1 MMKKLTALFIFAVLA
16 ALMLGT
22 VTAGAESTN
31 YRSETNKLEAV
42 VLVLES
48 VDMCLEGVLAHPPR
62 PCTPPQPCVPPQPC
76 YPPEPCYPPQPCKAV
91 EGVIGKLEAM
101 STQLLVLDNR
111 TAAVINSFPPEP
123 VLPQE
128 TMDALMSVQASA
140 RAVMERAQAGFHPP
154 EPCTPPEPCAV
165 LDALYEVEVNA
176 EIIVTTVD
184 SFMRSLPTTIVTGE

>member
-1 MMKKLTALFIFAVLA
+1 MKKKLTALFIFAVLA

-22 VTAGAESTN
+22 VAAGAKSTN

-48 VDMCLEGVLAHPPR
+48 VDMCLEGILA
-62 PCTPPQPCVPPQPC
+62 T
-76 YPPEPCYPPQPCKAV
+76 PPQPCKAV

-128 TMDALMSVQASA
+128 TMDALISIQASA
-140 RAVMERAQAGFHPP
+140 QAVMERAQAGFYPP
-154 EPCTPPEPCAV
+154 DPCFPPDPCAV
-165 LDALYEVEVNA
+165 LDTLYEVEVNA

-184 SFMRSLPTTIVTGE
+184 SFMRSLTTTIVTGE

>member
-1 MMKKLTALFIFAVLA
+1 MKKKLTALFIFAVLA

-48 VDMCLEGVLAHPPR
+48 VDMRLEGVLAVPPE
-62 PCTPPQPCVPPQPC
+62 PCTPPQ
-76 YPPEPCYPPQPCKAV
+76 PCYPPQPCKAV

-111 TAAVINSFPPEP
+111 TAAVINSFPIDP

-128 TMDALMSVQASA
+128 TMDALISIQASA
-140 RAVMERAQAGFHPP
+140 QAVMERAQAGFLPP
-154 EPCTPPEPCAV
+154 DPCAPPEPCAV

-176 EIIVTTVD
+176 EMIVTTVD